1 LNKQYMDTTSPSS
14 HRVHVATTV
23 IIGILVIAVV
33 GLTIYVSSL
42 KNQITGEV
50 PVVGQTNK
58 SGYVLLFMEDFV
70 NSVLD
75 APGEV
80 DFETRLRLEN
90 EVRET
95 KDAEILA
102 AWKAFTDSK
111 SEGDAQKSVVQL
123 LKILVVKLKAG

>member
-1 LNKQYMDTTSPSS
+1 MDTTSPSS

-80 DFETRLRLEN
+80 DFETSLRLEN

>member
-1 LNKQYMDTTSPSS
+1 MDTTSPSS